1 MDLTGFFIGGIG
13 TIEGPI
19 VGVIIFFLMQNALS
33 SYGSWYLLLLGA
45 IAIITMLFAPRG
57 IWGLITD
64 RTGIELFPVRRTLR
78 GGPLEQTTKGGP
90 HG

>member
-1 MDLTGFFIGGIG
+1 
-13 TIEGPI
+13 
-19 VGVIIFFLMQNALS
+19 
-33 SYGSWYLLLLGA
+33 
-45 IAIITMLFAPRG
+45 MLFAPRG

-78 GGPLEQTTKGGP
+78 GGSLEQTTKGGP

>member
-1 MDLTGFFIGGIG
+1 MLFIVIIGGIG